1 MDNVKKIIAIGGS
14 AGSLPIVLNILQ
26 QISRGYII
34 PIVIILHRLKNTPS
48 EMDKIVSITRSDLR
62 LREPDDKEPIEPGY
76 IYIAPANY
84 HLLIEADRSFGLD
97 YSEPVQYSRP
107 SIDVTFESI
116 AAVYGPAATAILL
129 SGANNDG
136 SEGIARIIERGG
148 TGIIQAPS
156 TSEYPVMPN
165 AAIRKNATARVCTPQ
180 EILNYLEE
188 LEPF

>member
-1 MDNVKKIIAIGGS
+1 MNNVKKIIAIGGS

-165 AAIRKNATARVCTPQ
+165 AAIRKNATAHVCTPQ

>member
-1 MDNVKKIIAIGGS
+1 MDNIKKIIAIGGS

-26 QISRGYII
+26 HISRGYMI
-34 PIVIILHRLKNTPS
+34 PIVIVLHRLKNTPS
-48 EMDKIVSITRSDLR
+48 EMDKIVSITRSDLK
-62 LREPDDKEPIEPGY
+62 LREPDDKEPVEPGY

-84 HLLIEADRSFGLD
+84 HLLIETDRSFGLD

-116 AAVYGPAATAILL
+116 AAVYGPGATAILL

-136 SEGIARIIERGG
+136 SEGIARIIEKGG
-148 TGIIQAPS
+148 TGIIQAPF

-165 AAIRKNATARVCTPQ
+165 AAIRKNASARVYTPQ
-180 EILNYLEE
+180 EIFNYLED
-188 LEPF
+188 LASF

>member
-1 MDNVKKIIAIGGS
+1 MNNVKKIIAIGGS